1 MCVRVQILF
10 FRLLFHLLSLL
21 ESQNGLSWKGLS
33 KVIWSNSPAAN
44 RDAHSSIRSSEPIQS
59 APECL

>member
-21 ESQNGLSWKGLS
+21 ESERFELEGTVKGHLVQLPCS
-33 KVIWSNSPAAN
+33 EQGCPQLHQEL
-44 RDAHSSIRSSEPIQS
+44 RAHPVC
-59 APECL
+59 P